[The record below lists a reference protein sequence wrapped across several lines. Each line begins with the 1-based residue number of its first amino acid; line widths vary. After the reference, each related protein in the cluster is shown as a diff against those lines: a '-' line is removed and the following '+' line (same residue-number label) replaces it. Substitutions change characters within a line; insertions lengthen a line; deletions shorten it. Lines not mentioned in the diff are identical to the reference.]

1 MDAWRQQLC
10 LRSGC
15 KPRRAGP
22 GSERIAVP
30 TGDISHRHCCMGRQC
45 WCEESHQAKAEV
57 DTGVRTL
64 PSHELD
70 WLGTKSLAWGQ
81 ISVNQLA
88 QLQDAGHVLSQVY
101 SAPSIFSGTVER
113 AVLECRPLPCCCC
126 SQFLLGGGLR
136 SGIKSSP
143 KGSSNERMPSL
154 SHLRAPKI

>member
-45 WCEESHQAKAEV
+45 WCEERVTRPGQRWTQGSGHSPVMNWIGWA
-57 DTGVRTL
+57 
-64 PSHELD
+64 PSPWPGD
-70 WLGTKSLAWGQ
+70 RS
-81 ISVNQLA
+81 QLA